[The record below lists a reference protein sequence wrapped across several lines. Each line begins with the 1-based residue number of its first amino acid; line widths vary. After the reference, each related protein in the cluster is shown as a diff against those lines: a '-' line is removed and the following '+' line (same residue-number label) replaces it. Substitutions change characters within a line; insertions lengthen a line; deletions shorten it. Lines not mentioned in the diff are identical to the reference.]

1 MNILKINMTHNPNNQ
16 PNYQYIDISKS
27 FNIPQL
33 GYKSIDISEPKG
45 IADIRKMKTINRYK
59 NYPAS
64 IREWNNS
71 IYAYNKSTL
80 NSTPQSS
87 ALTMKIITSYL
98 NTYNTNIEKKIRKNK
113 LIHKQR
119 KISSHKIYVAN
130 GEFKHT
136 NDKVIIILY
145 TYNRQKYN
153 YLSILKNR
161 YLFDKKTKIKLNK
174 RFYLIKHRSL
184 NYLKKLDSSK
194 YNLVKDINK
203 HKKIKNTNENK
214 TIYINSYLTKFYKKW
229 VKKSMQKIKFYLYF
243 RQLLHINKSKYNY
256 TYLQILKNY
265 VEKIYNKKV
274 EFNLINLKY
283 HYLNSDIF
291 AESITLKITK
301 NRKKLLKYLNRLI
314 RKVKIYK
321 KNNDKYVSKQNL
333 KKINI
338 NDHIENLF
346 NDKARLDVDCLKKVA
361 LQDIR
366 YKRVWGVK
374 LQASGRLTRRY
385 TASRSVKKFKYK
397 GNLLNIDSSYKGI
410 STVLLKGNLRPNLQF
425 TKLRSKTRIGSFGI
439 KSWISGN

>member
-1 MNILKINMTHNPNNQ
+1 MYYNPDNQ
-16 PNYQYIDISKS
+16 PNYQYMNISKS
-27 FNIPQL
+27 ISVPKFSKQ
-33 GYKSIDISEPKG
+33 STDISEPNNTTEN
-45 IADIRKMKTINRYK
+45 IDMKIINANK

-64 IREWNNS
+64 TREWNNS
-71 IYAYNKSTL
+71 IYTYNKPTL
-80 NSTPQSS
+80 KSTPQSS
-87 ALTMKIITSYL
+87 VLAMKIITSYL
-98 NTYNTNIEKKIRKNK
+98 NTYNSNIEKKIRKSK
-113 LIHKQR
+113 LVHKQR
-119 KISSHKIYVAN
+119 KFSSHKIYVAN

-161 YLFDKKTKIKLNK
+161 YIFCKKTRKNLNK

-184 NYLKKLDSSK
+184 NYLKKLDLNK
-194 YNLVKDINK
+194 YILIKDINK
-203 HKKIKNTNENK
+203 HNKIKNMYENK
-214 TIYINSYLTKFYKKW
+214 TIYINYYLIKFYKKW

-243 RQLLHINKSKYNY
+243 RQLLHINESKYNY

-265 VEKIYNKKV
+265 VEKIYSKKV

-321 KNNDKYVSKQNL
+321 KDFDKYVYKNKNKL
-333 KKINI
+333 NI
-338 NDHIENLF
+338 NDYIENLF
-346 NDKARLDVDCLKKVA
+346 NDKPRSGEDCLKKVA
-361 LQDIR
+361 LQEIK
-366 YKRVWGVK
+366 YKRVSGIK

-425 TKLRSKTRIGSFGI
+425 TKLKSKTRIGSFGI